1 MTEIA
6 RTPTPPYYA
15 VIFTS
20 FRTDGDNGYGAMSE
34 KMIELAK
41 QQPGFLGMESARD
54 GLGITISYWSDTES
68 IKAWHENAEHQLAQ
82 KTGYQ
87 KWYQSFKTRV
97 CKVERDYGF
106 ERGS

>member
-6 RTPTPPYYA
+6 STPTPPYYA

-20 FRTDGDNGYGAMSE
+20 FRKDSDNGYAAMSE

-68 IKAWHENAEHQLAQ
+68 IKAWHGNAEHQLAQ

>member
-6 RTPTPPYYA
+6 NTPTPPYYA

-20 FRTDGDNGYGAMSE
+20 FRTDGDNGYGVMSE

-68 IKAWHENAEHQLAQ
+68 IKAWHGNAEHQLAQ